1 MSWWCRPSLV
11 RRPLLSL
18 VASHRRRGLASLAD
32 AEAAMARIRNI
43 GILAHIDAGKTT
55 TTERMLFYA
64 GAITRMGEV
73 HDGDATMDFMPQER
87 ERGITIGSAAIS
99 FDWRDHQ
106 INLIDTPGH
115 VDFTVEV
122 ERSVRVLDGAV
133 AVLDGVAGVEAQ
145 TETVWEQADRYR
157 VPRIAFINKL
167 DREGASFERACAS
180 LEARFGVQTLRV
192 QLPVGEE
199 AEFEGVLDLV
209 AMQLLKWTDKDG
221 KQLQRLPLVDTS
233 AGKMAELFARASEA
247 RQQLIERAAD
257 HDETLGEMFLMEE
270 EIDAETLRAALRRIV
285 SRRGSANEVI
295 VTLCGSALKNKG
307 VQPLLDAV
315 VDYLPSP
322 LDLSPFEAH
331 LVAPRKAKKTAGPAD
346 ALVASPSSAAVQ
358 SISRRASP
366 DEPLCALAFKV
377 KHDRQRGLVV
387 FFRVYSGVLQ
397 NKAQLFNTSRD
408 AKERITRLMLV
419 NADDADEVDAISA
432 GNIGAAVGLKHTFT
446 GDTIVAAKDHH
457 PSRDTLVLPGVQVPK
472 PVFTCSVEAESS
484 AKQKELDDAL
494 YFLQRE
500 DPSFVV
506 TVDEETGQT
515 LMSGMGELHLEIIKE
530 RLRTE
535 YRLEPTIGAMRV
547 AFLES
552 ISAPVDKTYVHDT
565 MLGTDRQ
572 YAQVAL
578 RVTPLLEAVNEADGP
593 SEAAEAA
600 INNTI
605 TWRHG
610 ADKKLPHAFV
620 LAIEDGLK
628 AAFSRG
634 VLSSNR
640 LAFVGVEIDEDA
652 CAFDTD
658 SNANA
663 FRVAAALALKDAL
676 REATPRL
683 LEPMMKL
690 EVQAPDRCVGDVL
703 SDLTSQRRA
712 HIQEVGAPMGSDDSS
727 ARQGRSI
734 VHAHVP
740 LAHMVGY
747 ATLLRSKTQGEGS
760 FSISFLQYVEVDPMT
775 RDRLLGRPTTSS
787 LES

>member
-1 MSWWCRPSLV
+1 MLTTHWRRSLLFLRRAVRLQAPQWPSAVRAEAMRMSQTRDF
-11 RRPLLSL
+11 
-18 VASHRRRGLASLAD
+18 ATGD
-32 AEAAMARIRNI
+32 AESMAKIRNI

-55 TTERMLFYA
+55 TTERMLFYS

-106 INLIDTPGH
+106 VNLIDTPGH

-145 TETVWEQADRYR
+145 TETVWEQADRYQ
-157 VPRIAFINKL
+157 VPRLVFINKL
-167 DREGASFERACAS
+167 DREGASFERACES
-180 LEARFGVQTLRV
+180 LESRFNVKTLRV
-192 QLPVGEE
+192 QLPLGEE
-199 AEFEGVLDLV
+199 AEFEGVIDLV
-209 AMQLLKWTDKDG
+209 GMKMLKWLDKDG
-221 KQLQRLPLVDTS
+221 KQIQQLPIVNTS
-233 AGKMAELFARASEA
+233 GGKMAELYAKAAEA
-247 RQQLIERAAD
+247 RQELIERASD
-257 HDETLGEMFLMEE
+257 HDDELGELFLMEE
-270 EIDAETLRAALRRIV
+270 EIDEETLRAALRRIAV
-285 SRRGSANEVI
+285 RRETSSSAI
-295 VTLCGSALKNKG
+295 ITLCGSALKNKG

-331 LVAPRKAKKTAGPAD
+331 VIKKSPKQKGKDAETATEA
-346 ALVASPSSAAVQ
+346 
-358 SISRRASP
+358 ITRRASP
-366 DEPLCALAFKV
+366 EDPLCALAFKV

-397 NKAQLFNTSRD
+397 SKAQLFNTTRD

-419 NADDADEVDAISA
+419 NADDADEVTEISA
-432 GNIGAAVGLKHTFT
+432 GNIGAAVGLKNTFT
-446 GDTIVAAKDHH
+446 GDTIVAAKDHNG
-457 PSRDTLVLPGVQVPK
+457 DAVILPGVQVPK

-484 AKQKELDDAL
+484 AKQKDLDDAL
-494 YFLQRE
+494 YYLQRE

-506 TVDEETGQT
+506 SVDEETGQT
-515 LMSGMGELHLEIIKE
+515 LMSGMGELHLEIIRE

-535 YRLEPTIGAMRV
+535 YKLEPTIGAMRV
-547 AFLES
+547 AYLES
-552 ISAPVDKTYVHDT
+552 ALDRVEKTFVYDT

-572 YAQVAL
+572 FAQIQFTL
-578 RVTPLLEAVNEADGP
+578 EPLLH
-593 SEAAEAA
+593 SEDNVSGEAA
-600 INNTI
+600 INNVVE
-605 TWRHG
+605 WQH
-610 ADKKLPHAFV
+610 APEKKLPHAFV
-620 LAIEDGLK
+620 LAIEEGFK

-640 LAFVGVEIDEDA
+640 LAYLKVVVDEASCQYDQ
-652 CAFDTD
+652 D

-663 FRVAAALALKDAL
+663 FRACAAMGLKDAL
-676 REATPRL
+676 KEASPVL

-690 EVQAPDRCVGDVL
+690 EAHAPDRCVGDVL

-712 HIQEVGAPMGSDDSS
+712 HIQEVGAPVDAEGSG
-727 ARQGRSI
+727 RQGRSI

-760 FSISFLQYVEVDPMT
+760 FSISFLKYVEVDAT
-775 RDRLLGRPTTSS
+775 TQERLLGPARP
-787 LES
+787 L